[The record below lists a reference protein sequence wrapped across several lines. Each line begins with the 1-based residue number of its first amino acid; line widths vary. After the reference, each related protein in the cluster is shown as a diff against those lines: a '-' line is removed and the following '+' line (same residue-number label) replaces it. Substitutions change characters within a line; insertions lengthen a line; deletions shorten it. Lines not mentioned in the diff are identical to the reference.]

1 MKYILSLVLLI
12 TFYFNATAQQAQ
24 KVDDA
29 LLLDYY
35 QTQRFMEAA
44 DYLKKNFPEPI
55 TDTKV
60 LSSLAYSS
68 QMSSKLV
75 EAEGYYQRVYDLDTT
90 NKSALLSM
98 ANINL
103 KRGNHP
109 KAEVYYKR
117 ILLTDTTNFV
127 VYKQLAYLSVDK
139 FDTVSAVGYLKKAN
153 TINPYDTETA
163 GELSDFYTQ
172 KKEFDDA
179 FKVLNKAAENDPDDI
194 TLLLSMARLTYTEKK
209 WLQTVTVCNKLL
221 QISTTSG
228 EAPNG
233 EVLNKLGIA
242 YFNLKNYACGAETF
256 ASMPGM
262 QQNEYTYYYAALC
275 YKGLKDDAQAISFLN
290 KAIVQGISQN
300 IATYYGEIA
309 DSDERLL
316 KHKKAILAYTK
327 GLQFSEDATIYYL
340 LANVY
345 DIDLKDKSNAVK
357 YYTKFLA
364 LNKDV
369 KKQSYIDY
377 AKSRVEALKN

>member
-1 MKYILSLVLLI
+1 
-12 TFYFNATAQQAQ
+12 
-24 KVDDA
+24 
-29 LLLDYY
+29 
-35 QTQRFMEAA
+35 
-44 DYLKKNFPEPI
+44 
-55 TDTKV
+55 
-60 LSSLAYSS
+60 
-68 QMSSKLV
+68 
-75 EAEGYYQRVYDLDTT
+75 
-90 NKSALLSM
+90 M